1 MSDPISRIE
10 REREI
15 VEMITMPHNNN
26 SNRSTAPNALLQ
38 PPPPPPPPQLPTM
51 TNKDDISGDEG
62 GAPTAD
68 YDRLLSF
75 GRIREALFTGMEL
88 ILG

>member
-62 GAPTAD
+62 EHQLRIMIVFYHSGGSA
-68 YDRLLSF
+68 RLYSQ
-75 GRIREALFTGMEL
+75 GWS
-88 ILG
+88 